1 MSENKEQRACVIGFP
16 ISHSKSP
23 KLHNYW
29 VKHYGLEACY
39 VAESISPDE
48 LPTFLKAVLSGT
60 SMYHGGNATIPHKEA
75 LLAQAD
81 GADET
86 ATILGAA
93 NTFWKVDGK
102 LHVTNTDV
110 YGFLGNLDE
119 GADGWDNGDFDQG
132 KKAIV
137 LGAGGAARA
146 VIFGLI
152 QRGFKTIILANRT
165 VSRADALAT
174 HFSNVANANGCAII
188 PTALSEAETLLSD
201 ASLLVNTTSLGMV
214 GQPELDFSIEG
225 LPRHAVVT
233 DIVYTPLQTGLLL
246 AAEAQGLKTVDGL
259 GMLLHQAVPGFEKW
273 FGVRPEV
280 TMELRKYIL
289 TNEDD
294 AEKYTAN

>member
-1 MSENKEQRACVIGFP
+1 MIGFP
-16 ISHSKSP
+16 INHSKSP

-29 VKHYGLEACY
+29 VKKYGLEACY
-39 VAESISPDE
+39 AAESISPGE
-48 LPTFLKAVLSGT
+48 LATFLKTVQSGLAV
-60 SMYHGGNATIPHKEA
+60 YKGGNATIPHKEA

-81 GADET
+81 SADDT

-93 NTFWKVDGK
+93 NTFWRVGDK

-110 YGFLGNLDE
+110 YGFLANLDE
-119 GADGWDNGDFDQG
+119 GADGWDKSESGES

-146 VIFGLI
+146 IIFGLI
-152 QRGFKTIILANRT
+152 QRGFKTIVLANRT
-165 VSRADALAT
+165 VSRADALAN
-174 HFSNVANANGCAII
+174 HFSDVANINGCTII
-188 PTALSEAETLLSD
+188 PIALSEAKTLLRD

-214 GQPELDFSIEG
+214 GQPELNFPIGG
-225 LPRHAVVT
+225 LPGHAVVT
-233 DIVYTPLQTGLLL
+233 DIVYTPLQTGLLA

-280 TMELRKYIL
+280 TVDLRKHIL

-294 AEKYTAN
+294 AHNQTAS